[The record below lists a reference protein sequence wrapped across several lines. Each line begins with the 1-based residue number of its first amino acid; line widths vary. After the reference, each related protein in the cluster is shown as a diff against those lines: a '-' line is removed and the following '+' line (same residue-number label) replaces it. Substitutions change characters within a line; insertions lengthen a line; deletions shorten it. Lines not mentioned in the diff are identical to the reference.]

1 MALPEPQPGLVISY
15 SYLWRHEHRK
25 ANEEG
30 RKHRPCVI
38 TLATER
44 SGEATIVTVVPVT
57 HTPPS
62 DPSAA
67 FELPAP
73 VKRHL
78 GLDDARSWVMLDE
91 GNRFAWPGYDLRT
104 LPLSMEAYAYGFLP
118 PKLFEQ
124 LVTKFSVIWAMGQ
137 ASAVPRD

>member
-1 MALPEPQPGLVISY
+1 MTFPDPQPGLVISY
-15 SYLWRHEHRK
+15 SYLWHHEHRK
-25 ANEEG
+25 GSEEG
-30 RKHRPCVI
+30 RKDRPCVI
-38 TLATER
+38 TLAAER
-44 SGEATIVTVVPVT
+44 IGEATIVTVVPVT

-62 DPSAA
+62 DPSVA

-104 LPLSMEAYAYGFLP
+104 LPRSKEGYAYGFLP
-118 PKLFEQ
+118 PKLFEL
-124 LVTKFSVIWAMGQ
+124 LVIEFSVVWATGQ
-137 ASAVPRD
+137 ASAVPRG